1 MDWDWIWE
9 DGLYCYLLLS
19 VFPTP
24 LSGKQLVVND
34 RDLPSNIP
42 NPERRIGT
50 RERELGES
58 D

>member
-1 MDWDWIWE
+1 MVCIAIYFCQSSP
-9 DGLYCYLLLS
+9 LRYL
-19 VFPTP
+19 
-24 LSGKQLVVND
+24 GKQLDVND